1 MSSWVLQNNN
11 GNLAVLKVDVKNLEE
26 TESNSWMLMCIKKK
40 WGKEM
45 QEHKLCVRVMR
56 LYWLSKTD
64 AFYIQP
70 NLHQVTQT
78 NPKIKKLCLS

>member
-1 MSSWVLQNNN
+1 
-11 GNLAVLKVDVKNLEE
+11 
-26 TESNSWMLMCIKKK
+26 
-40 WGKEM
+40 M

-70 NLHQVTQT
+70 NLHQVTQI

>member
-1 MSSWVLQNNN
+1 
-11 GNLAVLKVDVKNLEE
+11 
-26 TESNSWMLMCIKKK
+26 
-40 WGKEM
+40 M

-78 NPKIKKLCLS
+78 NPKIKKLRLS